1 MAIQTKSQAT
11 TNGLTA
17 AQLADLRSQLEN
29 ERSTIAARIVDRR
42 KGLTTATTSRP
53 DDADWASDSVTQ
65 ALFARLMDRDTKL
78 LREVEWALGKFA
90 AGTYGACESSGEP
103 IDFERLRARPWSRL
117 SLGAKERREREDA
130 EHDAGGDSPI
140 IDRDVA

>member
-1 MAIQTKSQAT
+1 MATETKSKAII
-11 TNGLTA
+11 NGLTA
-17 AQLADLRSQLEN
+17 AQLTELRTRLEN

-78 LREVEWALGKFA
+78 LREVEWALAKFA
-90 AGTYGACESSGEP
+90 AGRYGACESSGEP
-103 IDFERLRARPWSRL
+103 IEFERLRARPWSRL
-117 SLGAKERREREDA
+117 SLGAKERREREEA
-130 EHDAGGDSPI
+130 EHEVEADNPLI
-140 IDRDVA
+140 ERDVA

>member
-1 MAIQTKSQAT
+1 MMT
-11 TNGLTA
+11 TNSVLSA
-17 AQLADLRSQLEN
+17 AQLTELRAQLQQ
-29 ERSTIAARIVDRR
+29 ERGRIAARLAERR
-42 KGLTTATTSRP
+42 KGLTGATASRP
-53 DDADWASDSVTQ
+53 DEADWASDSVDQ
-65 ALFARLMDRDTKL
+65 GLFARLMDRDSKL
-78 LREVEWALGKFA
+78 LREIDWALAKLD
-90 AGTYGACESSGEP
+90 AGRYGICESSGEP